1 MRNEGSESDPCCP
14 KFNPDL
20 WDGKTSNWNDKLFI
34 KDTIRQLFH
43 RPLPSSMGKAVGRMW
58 RKAKDSGADPSIEDF
73 LLLSYDPSPWKSEL
87 FMTVTKE
94 VPGAEN
100 VKLSGT
106 YLSKVFDGPY
116 NSPPKWIK
124 EMEKLVASKGRRPMR
139 FLFYFTTCPRCAK
152 IYGHNYA
159 VVFAQID

>member
-1 MRNEGSESDPCCP
+1 
-14 KFNPDL
+14 L
-20 WDGKTSNWNDKLFI
+20 WDGKTNTWSEKLFI
-34 KDTIRQLFH
+34 KGTIRQFLH
-43 RPLPSSMGKAVGRMW
+43 RPLPSTMGKTVGRMW
-58 RKAKDSGADPSIEDF
+58 QSAKDSGANPSTDDF

-106 YLSKVFDGPY
+106 YISKVFDGPY
-116 NSPPKWIK
+116 NSPPKWIR
-124 EMEKLVASKGRRPMR
+124 EMEEFVLSKGSRPKR
-139 FLFYFTTCPRCAK
+139 YLFYFTTCPKCAK
-152 IYGHNYA
+152 TYGHNYA

>member
-1 MRNEGSESDPCCP
+1 MTHGNSRDEPCCP
-14 KFNPDL
+14 RFNPDP
-20 WDGKTSNWNDKLFI
+20 WEGKTSIWSDKPFI
-34 KDTIRQLFH
+34 KGTIRQIFH
-43 RPLPSSMGKAVGRMW
+43 RPLPGSMGKVVGRMW
-58 RKAKDSGADPSIEDF
+58 QKAKDSGADPAVEDF

-94 VPGAEN
+94 IRGADN

-106 YLSKVFDGPY
+106 YISRVFDGPY

-124 EMEKLVASKGRRPMR
+124 EMEAYVASKGKKTMR

-159 VVFAQID
+159 VVFAQVG